1 MKKIIIIKSYEP
13 KFSGLSYNKRKK
25 LMTKKNEF
33 KMLKSYKNVNLV
45 KVNLH
50 AWFKITYIMYI
61 YKWWIKFKCFEHR

>member
-1 MKKIIIIKSYEP
+1 MKKIIIIKSNEP

-50 AWFKITYIMYI
+50 A
-61 YKWWIKFKCFEHR
+61 

>member
-50 AWFKITYIMYI
+50 A
-61 YKWWIKFKCFEHR
+61 